1 MALRQALA
9 FASCFFPARTLRS
22 DSPFIRDRYR
32 MPDLDPALD
41 LVEQIHGLLLETP
54 DGVSEYRLLQ
64 SLREGRCSHLPTLP
78 LSDRLVL
85 FRSHF
90 LLFNALYRLR
100 EQLWQDARAH
110 LQIDPLCICLLP
122 YTEGEHALAEQDPLR
137 DYYLDLNQLRET
149 DEADVARL
157 LSSFWTRMQGG
168 DEKRAALELFEM
180 EEDVPVTAARIK
192 QRYRQLV
199 ALHHPDRGGSTERLK
214 SINLAME
221 ILQRYYH

>member
-1 MALRQALA
+1 M
-9 FASCFFPARTLRS
+9 S
-22 DSPFIRDRYR
+22 
-32 MPDLDPALD
+32 DLDPALD
-41 LVEQIHGLLLETP
+41 LADQVHGLLLEQP

-64 SLREGRCSHLPTLP
+64 TLRERRCSHLPSLP
-78 LSDRLVL
+78 LSEPLVL

-100 EQLWQDARAH
+100 DRLWHNTSGH

-122 YTEGEHALAEQDPLR
+122 YSEGERALAALDPLR
-137 DYYLDLNQLRET
+137 DYYLDLNQLRDT
-149 DEADVARL
+149 DESDVERL

-180 EEDVPVTAARIK
+180 EENLPVTAARIK

-199 ALHHPDRGGSTERLK
+199 SIHHPDRGGSTERLK

>member
-1 MALRQALA
+1 
-9 FASCFFPARTLRS
+9 
-22 DSPFIRDRYR
+22 

-41 LVEQIHGLLLETP
+41 LAEQLYGLLQEVP
-54 DGVSEYRLLQ
+54 GGVSEYRLLQ
-64 SLREGRCSHLPTLP
+64 SLRERRCSHLPSLP

-100 EQLWQDARAH
+100 DRLWHDASGH
-110 LQIDPLCICLLP
+110 LQIDPMCICLLP

-149 DEADVARL
+149 DDADVARL

-199 ALHHPDRGGSTERLK
+199 GLHHPDRGGSTERLK

-221 ILQRYYH
+221 ILQRYYR